1 MVTKLTRSTDKESPE
16 GRSAILQAARAL
28 LGERGGSRFTLAEVA
43 TRAGKN
49 VALVSYYFGGREK
62 MLIAILDEDQAIMTK
77 PLDKQLDLDLPAEV
91 KLERHLSGMVKLWS
105 KRPYLNALVAELL
118 RRSGKSSQDEIVNR
132 LLRPTIEVQRAVLE
146 QGRAEGV
153 FRDIDPMIF
162 YLYVM
167 GAVDMLFNARNTM
180 ENVFGCNADDAA
192 VRKHFVTQ
200 TMSLVMDGLR
210 APTPTAGP
218 VEDS

>member
-1 MVTKLTRSTDKESPE
+1 MATKLPRSAEKESPE
-16 GRSAILQAARAL
+16 GRSAILEAARAL

-43 TRAGKN
+43 KRAGKN
-49 VALVSYYFGGREK
+49 VALVSYYFGGREN

-77 PLDKQLDLDLPAEV
+77 PLDKQLEPDLPAEAR
-91 KLERHLSGMVKLWS
+91 LERHLSGMVKLWS
-105 KRPYLNALVAELL
+105 KRPYLYALAGELL
-118 RRSGKSSQDEIVNR
+118 RRSGRSSEDEIVNR
-132 LLRPTIEVQRAVLE
+132 LLRPTIEVQRSILE

-167 GAVDMLFNARNTM
+167 GAVDMLFKARNTI
-180 ENVFGCNADDAA
+180 ENVFGRSADDAEI
-192 VRKHFVTQ
+192 REHFVKQ

-210 APTPTAGP
+210 APDIVADRAQAG
-218 VEDS
+218 